1 MHPVSLPDSRRLRA
15 QLSLFRASYT
25 PAQDQHIERDLR
37 SKLADMIAHVTV
49 KKHEEDYHIT
59 FSTDVYVLTPDEL
72 AEMIQREAMRLYSGM
87 TPDYA
92 GERDE

>member
-15 QLSLFRASYT
+15 QLSVFRASYT
-25 PAQDQHIERDLR
+25 PAQDHHIERDLR
-37 SKLADMIAHVTV
+37 MQLADMIGHVMV

-59 FSTDVYVLTPDEL
+59 FSADVYVLSPGEL
-72 AEMIQREAMRLYSGM
+72 AELIQREAMRLYSGM

-92 GERDE
+92 GERE